1 MYLSL
6 QPKLYSAGN
15 FLYILN
21 KYIVLKTTK
30 TKVSSFSFFFFL
42 KQIPENTYFGTT

>member
-30 TKVSSFSFFFFL
+30 TKVSSFSFFFK